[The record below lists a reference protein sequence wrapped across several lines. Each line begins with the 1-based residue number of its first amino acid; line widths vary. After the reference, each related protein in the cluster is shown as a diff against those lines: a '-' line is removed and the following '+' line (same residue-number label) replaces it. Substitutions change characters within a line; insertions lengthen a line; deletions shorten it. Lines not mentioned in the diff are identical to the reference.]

1 MPSPSNFQL
10 RISNFQSSM
19 LRVFVFLHNLFPS
32 ELRFFLRCF
41 APQFTRRGGRLFLRS
56 VFRIS
61 LLCLLGAFGCASPL
75 QKFDYIRPKMGTG
88 FHMVLYASDVHSA
101 QSAADAAFARVDQLN
116 AEMSDYD
123 NLSELS
129 LLSERTNNGPM
140 QEPVKVS
147 DDLWRVLSKAKEI
160 SELSDGAFDVTVGP
174 FVRLWRRSRAM
185 QQLPTPQ
192 RLAAVR
198 ASVGYRLMELYPATH
213 SVRLTAAHMR
223 LDLGGIAKGFAAE
236 EALHVLAEH
245 GVSHALVGAAG
256 DIAAGEP
263 PPGKAG
269 WVIGFE
275 NPGTYKGTN
284 GIYVQLRNQRVSTSG
299 DTYRFVEID
308 GKRYSHIIDPTTGLG
323 QTRRIEAS
331 AISNDGMTADTLAL
345 VLCIWGPQRGLAL
358 IDRLPETAGIVT
370 TYDSGV
376 AKVYRSRLF
385 SRYEVLN
392 IAPDLK

>member
-1 MPSPSNFQL
+1 
-10 RISNFQSSM
+10 
-19 LRVFVFLHNLFPS
+19 
-32 ELRFFLRCF
+32 
-41 APQFTRRGGRLFLRS
+41 
-56 VFRIS
+56 
-61 LLCLLGAFGCASPL
+61 
-75 QKFDYIRPKMGTG
+75 
-88 FHMVLYASDVHSA
+88 MVLYAPDAHSA
-101 QSAADAAFARVDQLN
+101 QFAADAAFARVDQLN

-123 NLSELS
+123 SHSELS
-129 LLSERTNNGPM
+129 LLSEQTNNGPM
-140 QEPVKVS
+140 QQPVKVS
-147 DDLWRVLSKAKEI
+147 DDLWRVLAKAKEI
-160 SELSDGAFDVTVGP
+160 SQLSDGAFDVTVGP

-185 QQLPTPQ
+185 QQLPTPA
-192 RLAAVR
+192 RLAAAG
-198 ASVGYRLMELYPATH
+198 ASVGYRLMELDPATH

-263 PPGKAG
+263 PPGKVG
-269 WVIGFE
+269 WIIGFE

-308 GKRYSHIIDPTTGLG
+308 GKRYSHIIDPSTGLG

-331 AISNDGMTADTLAL
+331 AISDDGMTADTLAL
-345 VLCIWGPQRGLAL
+345 VLCIRGPERGLAL
-358 IDRLPETAGIVT
+358 IDSLPETAGIVT

-376 AKVYRSRLF
+376 PRIFRSRLF
-385 SRYEVLN
+385 PRYETSGSGADLN
-392 IAPDLK
+392 NQ